1 MVTAVVAACA
11 VLAACGS
18 TLLAVR
24 RANARS
30 DRRVAEAMRHIDSH
44 LEAISS
50 SVAQALDAATLAR
63 RPLQAALSL
72 DFDALLD
79 EVVSAAAERTRADA
93 IVLRIEG
100 PRGRPVVRSIG
111 DGTEHEA
118 LAGSYGPP
126 SGEPFGTAVVDW
138 VYPPTPGKEPTFG
151 SALVTPF
158 GNAGIEGTLAA
169 YSHAHHAFGP
179 EHVAAIRT
187 LLDEL
192 VVPLANARRFADVEA
207 RINTDPAT
215 GVLNR
220 RGYEIELGREAA
232 SARRTGS
239 PLSVVVVGV
248 VAEDATP
255 AAAVDEL
262 ARVVRGAARSND
274 IPCLR
279 TDDEVAVLL
288 PETPR
293 VGAQALS
300 KRLEAAVGR
309 AFGARSSSVA
319 VGLVESL
326 PHESAEAL
334 DARIATTLRP
344 RRLPT
349 LAVLDDSRTA
359 STADATTVHAAYS
372 ARSDAA
378 PPDTG
383 HLLRADTLEA
393 LAAELVETRR
403 FGRSLALVVLEVE
416 GLDEIAEAAGLEVAT
431 ARLSHVAGRID
442 RSLGTGSAH
451 RLASGE
457 FALVLPG
464 SGVDEAETLVD
475 ALQSSL
481 EPPYDEGGIVLNA
494 GITEVAEDED
504 AQTALGRVEHA
515 LWQARQAGPG
525 TVVVAVPSRRPAP
538 PG

>member
-1 MVTAVVAACA
+1 MVSAVVAACA

-30 DRRVAEAMRHIDSH
+30 DRRVAEAMRRIDTH

-50 SVAQALDAATLAR
+50 SVAQALDAAALAS
-63 RPLQAALSL
+63 RPLQGVLSL
-72 DFDALLD
+72 DFDTMLD
-79 EVVSAAAERTRADA
+79 QVVSAAAERTRADA
-93 IVLRIEG
+93 IVVRIEG

-111 DGTEHEA
+111 EGAEHDA
-118 LAGSYGPP
+118 LADSYGPP
-126 SGEPFGTAVVDW
+126 GGRPFGTAVVDW
-138 VYPPTPGKEPTFG
+138 AYPPTTGNETTFG
-151 SALVTPF
+151 SALVTPLAH
-158 GNAGIEGTLAA
+158 AGIEGTLAA
-169 YSHAHHAFGP
+169 YSYARHAFGP
-179 EHVAAIRT
+179 EHAAAIRA

-192 VVPLANARRFADVEA
+192 VVPLANARRFAEVEA

-220 RGYEIELGREAA
+220 RGYEIELGRETA

-248 VAEDATP
+248 VEDATP
-255 AAAVDEL
+255 AAALDEL
-262 ARVVRGAARSND
+262 AQLVRGAARSND

-300 KRLEAAVGR
+300 KRLEAAVGQ

-344 RRLPT
+344 KRLPT
-349 LAVLDDSRTA
+349 LAVLEDSRTA

-372 ARSDAA
+372 GRSDAT
-378 PPDTG
+378 PPDTS
-383 HLLRADTLEA
+383 LLRADTVES
-393 LAAELVETRR
+393 LAAQLVETRR

-416 GLDEIAEAAGLEVAT
+416 GLDEIADADGLEAAT
-431 ARLSHVAGRID
+431 ARLGHVAGRID

-451 RLASGE
+451 RLASGQ

-464 SGVDEAETLVD
+464 SGIDEAETLVD

-481 EPPYDEGGIVLNA
+481 EPPYDEGGVVLNA
-494 GITEVAEDED
+494 GITEAAEDED
-504 AQTALGRVEHA
+504 AQTALGRAEHA

>member
-1 MVTAVVAACA
+1 MVSAVVAACA

-18 TLLAVR
+18 TLLVVR

-30 DRRVAEAMRHIDSH
+30 DRRVAEAMRRIDTH

-50 SVAQALDAATLAR
+50 SVAQALDAAALAS
-63 RPLQAALSL
+63 RPLQGVLSL
-72 DFDALLD
+72 DFDTMLD
-79 EVVSAAAERTRADA
+79 QVVSAAAERTRADA
-93 IVLRIEG
+93 IVVRIEG

-111 DGTEHEA
+111 EGAEHDA
-118 LAGSYGPP
+118 LADSYGPP
-126 SGEPFGTAVVDW
+126 GGRPFGTAVVDW
-138 VYPPTPGKEPTFG
+138 AYPPTTGNETTFG
-151 SALVTPF
+151 SALVTPLAH
-158 GNAGIEGTLAA
+158 AGIEGTLAA
-169 YSHAHHAFGP
+169 YSYARHAFGP
-179 EHVAAIRT
+179 EHAAAIRA

-192 VVPLANARRFADVEA
+192 VVPLANARRFAEVEA

-248 VAEDATP
+248 VEDATP
-255 AAAVDEL
+255 AAALDEL
-262 ARVVRGAARSND
+262 AQLVRGAARSND

-300 KRLEAAVGR
+300 KRLEAAVGQ

-334 DARIATTLRP
+334 DARIAATLRP
-344 RRLPT
+344 KRLPT
-349 LAVLDDSRTA
+349 LAVLEDSRTA

-372 ARSDAA
+372 GRSDAT
-378 PPDTG
+378 PPDTSL
-383 HLLRADTLEA
+383 LLRADTVES
-393 LAAELVETRR
+393 LAAQLVETRR

-416 GLDEIAEAAGLEVAT
+416 GLDEIADAEGLEAAT
-431 ARLSHVAGRID
+431 ARLGHVAGRID

-451 RLASGE
+451 RLDSGQ

-464 SGVDEAETLVD
+464 SGIDEAETLVD

-481 EPPYDEGGIVLNA
+481 EPPYDEGGVVLNA
-494 GITEVAEDED
+494 GITEAAEDED
-504 AQTALGRVEHA
+504 AQTALGRAEHA

>member
-11 VLAACGS
+11 VLVACGS

-30 DRRVAEAMRHIDSH
+30 DRRVAEAMRHVDSH

-50 SVAQALDAATLAR
+50 SVAQALDAAALAS
-63 RPLQAALSL
+63 RPMQSALSL
-72 DFDALLD
+72 DFEALLD
-79 EVVSAAAERTRADA
+79 EIVSAAAERTRADA
-93 IVLRIEG
+93 VVLRIEG

-118 LAGSYGPP
+118 LGDSYRPP
-126 SGEPFGTAVVDW
+126 SNTPFDTAVVDW
-138 VYPPTPGKEPTFG
+138 VYPPTAGDETTFG
-151 SALVTPF
+151 SALVTPL
-158 GNAGIEGTLAA
+158 GDAGIEGTLAA
-169 YSHAHHAFGP
+169 YSHARHAFGP
-179 EHVAAIRT
+179 EHAAAIRT

-192 VVPLANARRFADVEA
+192 VVPLANARRFADLEA

-220 RGYEIELGREAA
+220 RGYEIELGRETA

-239 PLSVVVVGV
+239 PLSVVVVGA
-248 VAEDATP
+248 VAEDVTP
-255 AAAVDEL
+255 GAALDEL
-262 ARVVRGAARSND
+262 ARLVRGAARSND
-274 IPCLR
+274 IACLR

-309 AFGARSSSVA
+309 TFGERSSSVA

-326 PHESAEAL
+326 PYESAEAL
-334 DARIATTLRP
+334 DARIAATLRP
-344 RRLPT
+344 KRLPT

-359 STADATTVHAAYS
+359 STADASTVHAAYS
-372 ARSDAA
+372 GRSDAA
-378 PPDTG
+378 PPHTS
-383 HLLRADTLEA
+383 HLLRTDALES

-403 FGRSLALVVLEVE
+403 FGRSLALVVLEVA
-416 GLDEIAEAAGLEVAT
+416 GLDEIAEAAGLDVAT
-431 ARLSHVAGRID
+431 ARLSHVAGRFD
-442 RSLGTGSAH
+442 RSLGTGTAH

-457 FALVLPG
+457 FALLLPG

-504 AQTALGRVEHA
+504 AQTALGRAEHA